1 MGHLRG
7 WGDRKTIQLGGR
19 ATDHVRRGTS
29 IERKL
34 HRVLVV
40 QSVRYRRLND
50 AYTKGSRLHILYH
63 MYRVSLHGWTTR
75 VTILI
80 IRFIVILRKLIRA
93 QGPNEL
99 IF

>member
-50 AYTKGSRLHILYH
+50 AYTKGSRLRILYH
-63 MYRVSLHGWTTR
+63 RVSLHGWRTR
-75 VTILI
+75 VTTLI
-80 IRFIVILRKLIRA
+80 IRFIVILRKLISA